1 MKKVAD
7 RVSPVARPAVRVLLG
22 EAIAM
27 GPGKAALL
35 EAVERAGSISG
46 AARDMG
52 MSYRQAWLL
61 VDTMNGC
68 FSEPLVESATGGT
81 GGGGARITQ
90 LGHEVLRQYRAMEK
104 KAEASIAP
112 EMDAFATLMK
122 RSIAPGRRPR

>member
-61 VDTMNGC
+61 VDTMNSC

-122 RSIAPGRRPR
+122 RSTSPGRRPR